1 MIKLFTVTV
10 IALCLILSVGFIG
23 IAGADDMK
31 AQGEEMINVNRTL
44 DIDEKAA
51 VVEGE
56 EALDTAEMKEEAAEM
71 TEIQEMA
78 DEKLK
83 ETDEK

>member
-51 VVEGE
+51 VVEVE
-56 EALDTAEMKEEAAEM
+56 
-71 TEIQEMA
+71 
-78 DEKLK
+78 
-83 ETDEK
+83 